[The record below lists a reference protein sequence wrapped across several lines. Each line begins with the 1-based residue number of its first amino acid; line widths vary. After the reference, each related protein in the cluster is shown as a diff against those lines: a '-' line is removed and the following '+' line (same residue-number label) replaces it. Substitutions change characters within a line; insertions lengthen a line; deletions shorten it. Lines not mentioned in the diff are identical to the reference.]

1 MTSQKT
7 VFICADH
14 GLAVFYFLNSYII
27 SNLLHAGVNVVVLTE
42 DHSVESIRAKFNYN
56 EEDTT
61 TFCKFEGLRIEQVQT
76 YMRQVAPGAQWWL
89 DFLRRAGA
97 ANKTNLA
104 VVDSYIQQ
112 VKSEAHPR
120 RRRIFPLM
128 EGIAR
133 IMRHSKPARNALRNY
148 QVRYTSNIYADLF
161 DKYQPALV
169 IAGSPG
175 FRLDRYLLREAA
187 SRGIPT
193 AAAIISWDSSS
204 SYGLPGARVDWI
216 TCWSEIQKGELM
228 GGADWPSERVNVGGM
243 PPYDNYLRNS
253 WVMPRQEY
261 LQRHNL
267 DPQRKLLAYA
277 SSFVSWSPNI
287 QNVEALVNLVASDKL
302 SQPTQL
308 LVRLHPIHMS
318 GHYISEADRIRQL
331 AQQHEHVHVIEPTP
345 MGSMGFYGEDV
356 IERTSMMAHADIFL
370 TVYST
375 MCVEASFQ
383 QRPIISVC
391 IDAKEGYPGKFWVP
405 MSEIGVWPTHS
416 RFRTSDAGR
425 IATNEEALQQ
435 AINEYLENPQAS
447 LAAQKRF
454 LEQECTYI
462 DGSASQRTAQ
472 YILSLLEKSDAV

>member
-1 MTSQKT
+1 
-7 VFICADH
+7 
-14 GLAVFYFLNSYII
+14 
-27 SNLLHAGVNVVVLTE
+27 
-42 DHSVESIRAKFNYN
+42 
-56 EEDTT
+56 
-61 TFCKFEGLRIEQVQT
+61 
-76 YMRQVAPGAQWWL
+76 
-89 DFLRRAGA
+89 
-97 ANKTNLA
+97 
-104 VVDSYIQQ
+104 
-112 VKSEAHPR
+112 
-120 RRRIFPLM
+120 
-128 EGIAR
+128 
-133 IMRHSKPARNALRNY
+133 
-148 QVRYTSNIYADLF
+148 
-161 DKYQPALV
+161 
-169 IAGSPG
+169 
-175 FRLDRYLLREAA
+175 
-187 SRGIPT
+187 
-193 AAAIISWDSSS
+193 
-204 SYGLPGARVDWI
+204 
-216 TCWSEIQKGELM
+216 M

-318 GHYISEADRIRQL
+318 GHYVSEADRIRQL

-416 RFRTSDAGR
+416 RFRASDAGR